1 MAKID
6 KIKEKISL
14 YKFFLGIITGM
25 ILSIIGFIF
34 ANYQNLKVSLIVISI
49 ISIIVLIYIFALLLS
64 LIIKNIDELE
74 NL

>member
-34 ANYQNLKVSLIVISI
+34 ANYKNLKISLIVISI

>member
-49 ISIIVLIYIFALLLS
+49 MSIIILIYIFALLLS